1 MDKMSMSDSTFSY
14 SKATA
19 IVDPLGSIQF
29 LAWDCLR
36 LVDEVRIASIYA
48 AAPPIFDW
56 KNSLERDLDAEMN
69 EGQVLAQERLPKKIE
84 SLRKRLHT
92 LKELA
97 ARALNEEAF
106 P

>member
-1 MDKMSMSDSTFSY
+1 
-14 SKATA
+14 
-19 IVDPLGSIQF
+19 
-29 LAWDCLR
+29 
-36 LVDEVRIASIYA
+36 
-48 AAPPIFDW
+48 
-56 KNSLERDLDAEMN
+56 MN

>member
-1 MDKMSMSDSTFSY
+1 MSDSTFSY

-19 IVDPLGSIQF
+19 IVDPLGAIQY

-36 LVDEVRIASIYA
+36 LVDDVRVASIYSA
-48 AAPPIFDW
+48 SPPVFDW
-56 KNSLERDLDAEMN
+56 KNPLERDLEDEMSAERP
-69 EGQVLAQERLPKKIE
+69 LAQERLPKKIE

>member
-1 MDKMSMSDSTFSY
+1 MS
-14 SKATA
+14 A
-19 IVDPLGSIQF
+19 
-29 LAWDCLR
+29 
-36 LVDEVRIASIYA
+36 
-48 AAPPIFDW
+48 
-56 KNSLERDLDAEMN
+56 ERP
-69 EGQVLAQERLPKKIE
+69 LAQERLPKKIE